1 MDRLREME
9 DALVIL
15 FGSRARGDN
24 TPLSD
29 YDLLVISD
37 ERPPEAPCYVQ
48 LFWYRWED
56 VENEVRLFNTI
67 LVDAIIEGKVL
78 RDGKGTYELL
88 RRKIEAEIESRGLV
102 RTELGWVIEIFS
114 WRRSTARSRG
124 PQ

>member
-1 MDRLREME
+1 MKDHRRH
-9 DALVIL
+9 
-15 FGSRARGDN
+15 RATSSSSGTDGN
-24 TPLSD
+24 
-29 YDLLVISD
+29 
-37 ERPPEAPCYVQ
+37 
-48 LFWYRWED
+48 

-78 RDGKGTYELL
+78 HDGKGTYELL